1 MLLAGGIGS
10 VAIIASQK
18 AASTQQFEKT
28 SAALTDTIRN
38 GLEQDM
44 LRSDRGHI
52 KSSLDNLSRHETIR
66 SVDIVGNDGKVWAS
80 SRGSEI
86 GTILGGDLTRVLNG
100 ESNQTTY
107 GDPSSGF
114 MTSVALVPAK
124 PECLKCHGS
133 IAAAPN
139 AQGYLGAIRADIV
152 TTYLQESLSRTSR
165 IMMVVG
171 GLTFILVASVL
182 VLLMRRTMLS
192 PLGRITGVAS
202 RITRGDYGARVPV
215 DVESNELGAV
225 ATTFNKMAE
234 RVEQHTHELEMAN
247 RELERANRMKSEFLA
262 NMSHELRTPLN
273 VIIGFSEVLRDT
285 PTLDLGDDDRRE
297 FCDNIISSG
306 YHLLELIND
315 VLDLAKVEAG
325 QMHLLPE
332 EFLVGPVLKDVITT
346 MQPLAAKKDITM
358 TLQASEHVTSIYAD
372 INKFKQILYNLIG
385 NSIKFTPPGGSVGVN
400 VTLMGYVARF
410 AVTDTGIGIATSDQR
425 RIFTEF
431 QQVDGSASRQF
442 EGTGLG
448 LALTRKFVD
457 MQDGEIWVESEVGL
471 GSTFYF
477 TLPAPADRSLKSG
490 LPIERSFSLDTGP
503 VPVGSGKPGLEPA
516 TQTDDHP
523 SVLVVEDDPKT
534 AELIGLWLTQEGY
547 DVDYAIDGVSALEKA
562 KEKEHFA
569 VCLDIMLPRKDG
581 WQVLHQLKNDPKT
594 ADLGVII
601 CSAMD
606 NPELGFAL
614 GAADYCVKPLSRR
627 HLLDKLNHLQR
638 VSPGRRSTPQI
649 LVADSDA
656 DAAAET
662 AVILERQGFG
672 VIVCSSGLKAQELAL
687 EQSPDIILLD
697 MGLSGPNS
705 YDVISFLSKHP
716 VTIDTPIVVTTSREI
731 SEEEEDILSAHVQKI
746 IRKNRNV
753 REQLLHEMF
762 RLEKLNPERAKL
774 VDVETGLFNRR
785 YFDKRLAEE
794 IKRAERYALD
804 LSVLVV
810 AMDRDPEAA
819 IPHHEMLNAL
829 AGILRANVRS
839 ADPLSRYDISSFAVL
854 LPETTLESANL
865 AGRKI
870 VELVRGEAPRSR
882 DGSIMDLTVSVAVT
896 GCHAGVLAPGD
907 IIARLDET
915 VAKITKRGG
924 DAAQLT

>member
-1 MLLAGGIGS
+1 MLLAGSIGS

-18 AASTQQFEKT
+18 EAITSQFEKT
-28 SAALTDTIRN
+28 AAALTDTIRN

-44 LRSDRGHI
+44 LRSDRDHI
-52 KSSLDNLSRHETIR
+52 KNSLDNLSRHETIR

-80 SRGSEI
+80 SKGSEVD
-86 GTILGGDLTRVLNG
+86 TVLTGDLTRVLNG
-100 ESNQTTY
+100 ETDQTTY
-107 GDPSSGF
+107 GDPSNEF

-124 PECLKCHGS
+124 PECLQCHGT
-133 IAAAPN
+133 IAAGPN
-139 AQGYLGAIRADIV
+139 AQGYLGAIRADIG
-152 TTYLQESLSRTSR
+152 TTYLQESLARTSQ
-165 IMMVVG
+165 IMLIVG
-171 GLTFILVASVL
+171 GLTFILVAGVL

-215 DVESNELGAV
+215 DEERNELGAM
-225 ATTFNKMAE
+225 ATAFNKMAE

-285 PTLDLGDDDRRE
+285 PTLDLLDDDRRE

-325 QMHLLPE
+325 QMQIIPE
-332 EFLVGPVLKDVITT
+332 EFLVGPVLQDVIAI

-358 TLQASEHVTSIYAD
+358 TLQVSEHVTSIYAD

-385 NSIKFTPPGGSVGVN
+385 NSVKFTPPGGSVGVN

-410 AVTDTGIGIATSDQR
+410 AVTDTGIGIATADQK

-431 QQVDGSASRQF
+431 QQVDGSASRRF

-448 LALTRKFVD
+448 LALTRKFVE

-477 TLPAPADRSLKSG
+477 TLPVPAEKALKG
-490 LPIERSFSLDTGP
+490 GPPAERSFSLTPGP
-503 VPVGSGKPGLEPA
+503 APVGSGKPDKGLVKPMIEN
-516 TQTDDHP
+516 P

-547 DVDYAIDGVSALEKA
+547 DVDYAVDGVGALEKA
-562 KEKEHFA
+562 REKEHFA

-606 NPELGFAL
+606 NPDLGFAL

-627 HLLDKLNHLQR
+627 HLLDKLHHLQR

-649 LVADSDA
+649 LVADSNA

-672 VIVCSSGLKAQELAL
+672 VIVCGSGQTAQDLAL

-697 MGLSGPNS
+697 MALSDPNS
-705 YDVISFLSKHP
+705 YEVISFLCKHP

-731 SEEEEDILSAHVQKI
+731 SAEEEDLLSGQVQKI
-746 IRKNRNV
+746 IRKNRDV
-753 REQLLHEMF
+753 REELLCEMF

-774 VDVETGLFNRR
+774 VDMETGLFNRR

-794 IKRAERYALD
+794 IKRAERYTLD
-804 LSVLVV
+804 LSVVVV
-810 AMDRDPEAA
+810 AMDRDPDAA

-829 AGILRANVRS
+829 AGILRANVRA
-839 ADPLSRYDISSFAVL
+839 ADPLSRYNTSSFAVL
-854 LPETTLESANL
+854 LPETTSEAGYL

-870 VELVRGEAPRSR
+870 VAIVRGENPRSR
-882 DGSIMDLTVSVAVT
+882 DGSVIDLTVSVAVT
-896 GCHAGVLAPGD
+896 GCQAGVMTPNELIVKLEETLAG
-907 IIARLDET
+907 
-915 VAKITKRGG
+915 ITKRGG
-924 DAAQLT
+924 DAAQLA

>member
-1 MLLAGGIGS
+1 MLLAGGMGS

-44 LRSDRGHI
+44 LRSDRDHI
-52 KSSLDNLSRHETIR
+52 KVSLDNLSRHETIR

-80 SRGSEI
+80 SKGSEV
-86 GTILGGDLTRVLNG
+86 GTVLSGDLTRVLNG
-100 ESNQTTY
+100 ETDQTTY
-107 GDPSSGF
+107 GDSSNGF

-124 PECLKCHGS
+124 PECLQCHGS

-139 AQGYLGAIRADIV
+139 AQGYLGAIRADIG
-152 TTYLQESLSRTSR
+152 TTYLQESLARTSQ
-165 IMMVVG
+165 IMMIVG
-171 GLTFILVASVL
+171 GLTFILVAGVL

-215 DVESNELGAV
+215 DEERNELGAV
-225 ATTFNKMAE
+225 ATAFNKMAE

-285 PTLDLGDDDRRE
+285 PAQNLVDNDRRE

-325 QMHLLPE
+325 QMQLLPE
-332 EFLVGPVLKDVITT
+332 EFLVAPVLKDVITT
-346 MQPLAAKKDITM
+346 MQPLAAKKEITM
-358 TLQASEHVTSIYAD
+358 TLQVSEHVTSIYAD

-385 NSIKFTPPGGSVGVN
+385 NSIKFTPPGGSVGVS
-400 VTLMGYVARF
+400 VTLMGFVARF

-477 TLPAPADRSLKSG
+477 TLPVPAEKTMKSG
-490 LPIERSFSLDTGP
+490 TPIERGLSLKPGP
-503 VPVGSGKPGLEPA
+503 APVGSGKPGREPV
-516 TQTDDHP
+516 QPSIDHP

-547 DVDYAIDGVSALEKA
+547 DVDYAIDGVGALEKA

-594 ADLGVII
+594 ADMGVII

-649 LVADSDA
+649 LVADSNA
-656 DAAAET
+656 DDAAET

-672 VIVCSSGLKAQELAL
+672 VIVCSSGQKAQELAL

-697 MGLSGPNS
+697 VGLSNPNS
-705 YDVISFLSKHP
+705 YEVISYLCKHP

-731 SEEEEDILSAHVQKI
+731 SEEEEDMLSGHVQKV
-746 IRKNRNV
+746 IRKSHNV
-753 REQLLHEMF
+753 REELLGEMF

-774 VDVETGLFNRR
+774 VDMETGLFNRR

-794 IKRAERYALD
+794 IKRAERYTLD
-804 LSVLVV
+804 LAVLVV
-810 AMDRDPEAA
+810 AIDRDPDAA
-819 IPHHEMLNAL
+819 TPHHEMLNAL

-839 ADPLSRYDISSFAVL
+839 ADPLSRFDLDSFAVL
-854 LPETTLESANL
+854 LPETTREAGYL
-865 AGRKI
+865 AGRKL
-870 VELVRGEAPRSR
+870 VEIVRGELPHSR
-882 DGSIMDLTVSVAVT
+882 DGSNIDLTVSVAVT
-896 GCHAGVLAPGD
+896 GCHGGVMTPGEL
-907 IIARLDET
+907 ILTLEETIADL
-915 VAKITKRGG
+915 TKRGG

>member
-1 MLLAGGIGS
+1 MLLAGSAGS

-18 AASTQQFEKT
+18 EASTSQFEKT
-28 SAALTDTIRN
+28 AAALTDTIRN

-44 LRSDRGHI
+44 LRSDRDHI
-52 KSSLDNLSRHETIR
+52 KSSLDILSRHETIR

-80 SRGSEI
+80 SKGSEVD
-86 GTILGGDLTRVLNG
+86 TVLTGDLTRVLNG
-100 ESNQTTY
+100 ETDQTTY
-107 GDPSSGF
+107 GDPSNEF

-124 PECLKCHGS
+124 PECLQCHGT
-133 IAAAPN
+133 IAAGPN
-139 AQGYLGAIRADIV
+139 AQGYLGAIRADIG
-152 TTYLQESLSRTSR
+152 TTYLQESLARTSQ
-165 IMMVVG
+165 IMLIVG
-171 GLTFILVASVL
+171 GLTFILVAGVL

-215 DVESNELGAV
+215 DEERNELGAM
-225 ATTFNKMAE
+225 ATAFNKMAG

-273 VIIGFSEVLRDT
+273 VIIGFSEVLHDT
-285 PTLDLGDDDRRE
+285 PTLDLLDDDRRE

-325 QMHLLPE
+325 QMQIIPE
-332 EFLVGPVLKDVITT
+332 EFLVGPVLQDVIAI

-358 TLQASEHVTSIYAD
+358 TLQVSEHVTSIYAD

-385 NSIKFTPPGGSVGVN
+385 NSVKFTPPGGSVGVN

-410 AVTDTGIGIATSDQR
+410 AVTDTGIGIATADQK

-431 QQVDGSASRQF
+431 QQVDGSASRRF

-477 TLPAPADRSLKSG
+477 TLPVPAEKALKG
-490 LPIERSFSLDTGP
+490 GPPAQRSFSPTPGP
-503 VPVGSGKPGLEPA
+503 APVGSGKPDKGLVKPMIENPC
-516 TQTDDHP
+516 
-523 SVLVVEDDPKT
+523 VLVVEDDPKT
-534 AELIGLWLTQEGY
+534 AALIGLWLTQEGY
-547 DVDYAIDGVSALEKA
+547 DVDYAVDGVGALEKA
-562 KEKEHFA
+562 REKEHFA

-581 WQVLHQLKNDPKT
+581 WQVLHQLKNDPET

-606 NPELGFAL
+606 NPDLGFAL

-627 HLLDKLNHLQR
+627 HLLDKLHHLQR

-649 LVADSDA
+649 LVADSNA

-672 VIVCSSGLKAQELAL
+672 VIVCGSGQTAQDLAL

-697 MGLSGPNS
+697 MALSDPNS
-705 YDVISFLSKHP
+705 YEVISFLCKHP

-731 SEEEEDILSAHVQKI
+731 SAEEEDLLSGQVQKI
-746 IRKNRNV
+746 IRKNRDV
-753 REQLLHEMF
+753 REELLCEMF

-774 VDVETGLFNRR
+774 VDMETGLFNRR

-794 IKRAERYALD
+794 IKRAERYTLD
-804 LSVLVV
+804 LSVVVV
-810 AMDRDPEAA
+810 AMDRDPDAA

-829 AGILRANVRS
+829 AGILRANVRA
-839 ADPLSRYDISSFAVL
+839 ADPLSRYNTSSFAVL
-854 LPETTLESANL
+854 LPETTSEAGYL

-870 VELVRGEAPRSR
+870 VEIVRGENPRSR
-882 DGSIMDLTVSVAVT
+882 DGSVIDLTVSVAVT
-896 GCHAGVLAPGD
+896 GCQAGVMTPNELIVKLEETLAG
-907 IIARLDET
+907 
-915 VAKITKRGG
+915 ITKRGG
-924 DAAQLT
+924 DAAQLA